1 MKYDEISNGISIF
14 TGTIALANIQEI
26 LSIIILVL
34 SILNILINMGIKIYG
49 KIKNKKYDEISK
61 DITKAID
68 DLKELEKEGKKD
80 VK

>member
-49 KIKNKKYDEISK
+49 KIKSKKYDEISK

-80 VK
+80 E